1 MNRSRVF
8 IFLVITVLLFPACS
22 SVHMR
27 STTKALANPS
37 PLPETM
43 KCIYE
48 FSISAEY
55 KDGQWETE
63 KNKGFSFVF
72 TNINIQNQSAR
83 LVGNAGSAEVDVV
96 ATTKAITFVELTPS
110 GNYNVTSIFLPYKLQ
125 DSDSTFLSV
134 HSRHIN
140 MSSPPYPLDP
150 IPSQFYGKCVRWE

>member
-1 MNRSRVF
+1 MIRYFLLSTSIAF
-8 IFLVITVLLFPACS
+8 I
-22 SVHMR
+22 
-27 STTKALANPS
+27 ALSGSAWANPS

-55 KDGQWETE
+55 KDGQWKTE
-63 KNKGFSFVF
+63 KDKGFSFIF
-72 TNINIQNQSAR
+72 TNINIQNRSAR

-96 ATTKAITFVELTPS
+96 ATTKAIT
-110 GNYNVTSIFLPYKLQ
+110 YNLTSIFLPYKLK
-125 DSDSTFLSV
+125 DLDGIFLSV

-140 MSSPPYPLDP
+140 MSSSAYPLDP

>member
-1 MNRSRVF
+1 MEPIMIRY
-8 IFLVITVLLFPACS
+8 FLLTISIAIS
-22 SVHMR
+22 GG
-27 STTKALANPS
+27 AWANS
-37 PLPETM
+37 LPLPETM

-72 TNINIQNQSAR
+72 TNINIENRSAR

-96 ATTKAITFVELTPS
+96 ATTKAITFVELTPG
-110 GNYNVTSIFLPYKLQ
+110 GNYNLTSIFLPYKLK

-140 MSSPPYPLDP
+140 MSSPSYPLDP

>member
-1 MNRSRVF
+1 MMKPIMIRYF
-8 IFLVITVLLFPACS
+8 FL
-22 SVHMR
+22 
-27 STTKALANPS
+27 STTIAFIALSGSAWANPS

-72 TNINIQNQSAR
+72 TNINIQNRSAR
-83 LVGNAGSAEVDVV
+83 LVGNAGSANVDVV
-96 ATTKAITFVELTPS
+96 ATTKAITFVELTLA
-110 GNYNVTSIFLPYKLQ
+110 GNYNLTSIFLPYKLK

-140 MSSPPYPLDP
+140 MSSSPYPLDP
-150 IPSQFYGKCVRWE
+150 MPSQFYGKCVRWE

>member
-1 MNRSRVF
+1 MRTL
-8 IFLVITVLLFPACS
+8 LVVIILAMAFP
-22 SVHMR
+22 V
-27 STTKALANPS
+27 LANPQ
-37 PLPETM
+37 PLPKTM

-48 FSISAEY
+48 FSVSAEY